1 MFGGTGGYV
10 TPDFVKAL
18 GTAVNGVFSITTSNP
33 DDYGAIGEAYQ
44 KKYGVFMPQ
53 EAHDNAA
60 AVFVI
65 AQALEEHPT
74 TDPVALA
81 NIIHHGKFTL
91 GAAASMPGGVVEF
104 NESGVNI
111 HAEPM
116 MVQWQNSKLVGVWPE
131 KLVKG
136 KPQWPEAT
144 KM

>member
-1 MFGGTGGYV
+1 
-10 TPDFVKAL
+10 
-18 GTAVNGVFSITTSNP
+18 
-33 DDYGAIGEAYQ
+33 
-44 KKYGVFMPQ
+44 MPQ

-104 NESGVNI
+104 NEERVAHG
-111 HAEPM
+111 
-116 MVQWQNSKLVGVWPE
+116 
-131 KLVKG
+131 
-136 KPQWPEAT
+136 EAAVT
-144 KM
+144 TLQYMTSSQFWFESF